1 MPRFKPCIICYFCSV
16 PENSSKKTALVSVI
30 NDLVTDNRVNKTCLT
45 LLESDY
51 DVTLIGR
58 KLKHSL
64 PLPDWNFNAERMKL
78 IFTKGAAFYLFF
90 NLRLFFKL
98 LFKKADLLY
107 ANDLD
112 TLLPNYLVSKIKNIP
127 LIYDSHELFTE
138 VPELQNSKL
147 KRQIW
152 KLLEKFTI
160 PKLKYCI
167 TVNDSIAKIY
177 EELYNTKFHVVRNIP
192 EATENFKP
200 KSKQE
205 LNLPLDKKIILLQ
218 GAGINVDRGAEE
230 LIDAMNFVEGAI
242 LYIIGSGDVWG
253 KLKEQVKRRKLE
265 NKIVLIHKIPK
276 SELMNYTHHAD
287 IGLSIDKNTNLNY
300 YYSLPNKLFD
310 YIHAGVPILASRLP
324 EIEKIILQYNIGD
337 FIEDH
342 KTATIAHK
350 LNELLSSP
358 KLQEYKQNTFRAAK
372 ELNWELE
379 KENLIRVIKS
389 VTN

>member
-1 MPRFKPCIICYFCSV
+1 V
-16 PENSSKKTALVSVI
+16 PENSSKKIALVSVI

-45 LLESDY
+45 LLECGYS
-51 DVTLIGR
+51 VTLIGR
-58 KLKHSL
+58 KLKRSL

-78 IFTKGAAFYLFF
+78 IFTKGVAFYLFF

-98 LFKKADLLY
+98 LFKKADMLY

-138 VPELQNSKL
+138 VPELQNSKF
-147 KRQIW
+147 KRRIW
-152 KLLEKFTI
+152 KLLEKFI
-160 PKLKYCI
+160 VPKLKHCI
-167 TVNDSIAKIY
+167 TVNGSIAKIY
-177 EELYNTKFHVVRNIP
+177 EEQYKTKFHVVRNIP
-192 EATENFKP
+192 EAIKNFKP

-218 GAGINVDRGAEE
+218 GAGINIDRGAEE

-242 LYIIGSGDVWG
+242 LYIIGSGDVWNN
-253 KLKEQVKRRKLE
+253 LQERVKFQNLQK
-265 NKIVLIHKIPK
+265 KVVLIHKIPK
-276 SELMNYTHHAD
+276 GELMHYTHHAD

-310 YIHAGVPILASRLP
+310 YIHAGVPLLASRLP

-342 KTATIAHK
+342 KAATIAHK

-358 KLQEYKQNTFRAAK
+358 KLQEFKQNTIQAAK
-372 ELNWELE
+372 ELNWSLE
-379 KENLIRVIKS
+379 KEKLICVIKLA
-389 VTN
+389 TNLKDNHRN